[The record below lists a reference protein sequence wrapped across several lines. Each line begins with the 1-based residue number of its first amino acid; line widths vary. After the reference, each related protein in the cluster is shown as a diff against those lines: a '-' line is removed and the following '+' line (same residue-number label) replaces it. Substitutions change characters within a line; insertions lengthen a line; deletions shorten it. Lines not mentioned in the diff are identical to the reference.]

1 VRLEIHLVREVCLE
15 IHLVREHS
23 FANGEG
29 RSQVLAEE
37 LLFGVF
43 LDGADQLT
51 VNFNLILFA
60 LF

>member
-1 VRLEIHLVREVCLE
+1 MLNSNMIESLSFLE

-37 LLFGVF
+37 LLLGV
-43 LDGADQLT
+43 LLEGADQLT
-51 VNFNLILFA
+51 VHFDLEGEKIV
-60 LF
+60 